1 MTLDEFVAIMLIVAL
16 IPVAIIQWMGL
27 IVAIIDGVR
36 DWRKKTMIDYKKAQK
51 ADKLLLES
59 GVPFMLVY
67 DNTDKHMICRAFGNY
82 PTLKEFIVTMMVQA
96 VVNVQSKYG
105 EEAAMKELMGMMT
118 EAAQQY
124 CEETKKEAEKHEV
137 LN

>member
-1 MTLDEFVAIMLIVAL
+1 
-16 IPVAIIQWMGL
+16 
-27 IVAIIDGVR
+27 
-36 DWRKKTMIDYKKAQK
+36 MIDYKKAEQ
-51 ADKLLLES
+51 ADKLLVES
-59 GVPFMLVY
+59 GVPFMLAY
-67 DNTDKHMICRAFGNY
+67 DNTDKHMIRRAFGNY

-96 VVNVQSKYG
+96 VVNVQSIYG

-124 CEETKKEAEKHEV
+124 YEATKGDEKCEV

>member
-1 MTLDEFVAIMLIVAL
+1 
-16 IPVAIIQWMGL
+16 
-27 IVAIIDGVR
+27 
-36 DWRKKTMIDYKKAQK
+36 MIDYKKAEQ
-51 ADKLLLES
+51 AEKLLLES
-59 GVPFMLVY
+59 GVPFTLAY
-67 DNTDKHMICRAFGNY
+67 NNTDKYMRCCVFGNY

-118 EAAQQY
+118 EAAQRY
-124 CEETKKEAEKHEV
+124 CEATQGDEKCEV

>member
-16 IPVAIIQWMGL
+16 IPVGIIQWMGL

>member
-1 MTLDEFVAIMLIVAL
+1 MKATVWRERLK
-16 IPVAIIQWMGL
+16 
-27 IVAIIDGVR
+27 VR
-36 DWRKKTMIDYKKAQK
+36 A
-51 ADKLLLES
+51 ADKLFFHTS
-59 GVPFMLVY
+59 
-67 DNTDKHMICRAFGNY
+67 DNKFYSLRLKAAKLKTMRQNRTVRCKGAEAVWLNHMICRAFGNY

-124 CEETKKEAEKHEV
+124 CEATKGDEKCEV